1 MKISPLRIAFAA
13 FASLAMASSA
23 NADAILQFTQQ
34 NQSQSPVIATNPTS
48 NTTRLTSTGTGAAG
62 AIPPGWIPVFITFP
76 PPGGG
81 PTPLPQAAFMT
92 FEVAGLN
99 SGVGGA
105 TQTGTSISQ
114 DSYTGT
120 IRFNSN
126 VTGTGTNFL
135 TATFTGGAVSGPQNG
150 NSAGLAASQPPTT
163 VTFTSDIP
171 AITAVIAASPGR
183 NFALSFSGL
192 TSPLVLTGPLPT
204 IDGFLASN
212 TGTFST
218 IIPEPSSIVMA
229 SISALAGLGCLG
241 LRRFKATQA

>member
-1 MKISPLRIAFAA
+1 MRSTLFRFAIAGL
-13 FASLAMASSA
+13 ASLALATSAS
-23 NADAILQFTQQ
+23 ADTILQFTQQ
-34 NQSQSPVIATNPTS
+34 NTAVTPIVATDSATGTTFTTTGTGSTGGSVPVLIGFLGAPPTVVAFETF
-48 NTTRLTSTGTGAAG
+48 TTPLTSTTAGT
-62 AIPPGWIPVFITFP
+62 V
-76 PPGGG
+76 
-81 PTPLPQAAFMT
+81 
-92 FEVAGLN
+92 V
-99 SGVGGA
+99 SGQVN
-105 TQTGTSISQ
+105 QTG
-114 DSYTGT
+114 YAGT
-120 IRFNSN
+120 IRFSLLA
-126 VTGTGTNFL
+126 GGGGTNFL
-135 TATFTGGAVSGPQNG
+135 TAVFTGGAVSGPQNG

-171 AITAVIAASPGR
+171 AITAAIAASPGR